1 MSTEAL
7 EESIRLSFAFGSL
20 QANSDLTPHL
30 QGFAET
36 ETCFFCT
43 NDSAYGLCLLAQARD
58 GAPVRESQRVSQRA
72 SQRWGTGS
80 RGEPG
85 GHRGLPPPVS
95 ETGTASTAD
104 AAEVMQARLKQ
115 VRMHGVVIHACS
127 AFIVRVLAL

>member
-1 MSTEAL
+1 MVHLCEKVSAL
-7 EESIRLSFAFGSL
+7 
-20 QANSDLTPHL
+20 ANEP
-30 QGFAET
+30 
-36 ETCFFCT
+36 
-43 NDSAYGLCLLAQARD
+43 ARD
-58 GAPVRESQRVSQRA
+58 GVLVQEESL
-72 SQRWGTGS
+72 
-80 RGEPG
+80 G